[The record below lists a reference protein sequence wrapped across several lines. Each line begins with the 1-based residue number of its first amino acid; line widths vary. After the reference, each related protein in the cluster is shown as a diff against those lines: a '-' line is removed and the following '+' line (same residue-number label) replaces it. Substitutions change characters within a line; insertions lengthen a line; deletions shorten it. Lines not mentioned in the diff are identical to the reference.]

1 MGIGRQKREM
11 RISIKDLRMLIR
23 EEIGR
28 NYHSLETNPPFN
40 FENQPGIEVSI
51 YPAEAGQTYYVE
63 IVVEDNEDLSAP
75 TRSFQNEEEARMFAR
90 QYVDEVVR
98 KQMAQGL

>member
-1 MGIGRQKREM
+1 M
-11 RISIKDLRMLIR
+11 RLSIKALRSLIQ

-28 NYHSLETNPPFN
+28 NYHSLETNPPFS

-51 YPAEAGQTYYVE
+51 YPAESGQVYYAE
-63 IVVEDNEDLSAP
+63 IVVVDNDSLSSP

-90 QYVDEVVR
+90 QYVDEISR
-98 KQMAQGL
+98 KRMAGNL